1 MANLDEDLKLKI
13 LANEPVFID
22 GIFIYPVSINQ
33 IAKFGY
39 KEYNQALKILC
50 ISSQEIKSIVNED
63 IPPFEFLRMNMLFDP
78 NITKI
83 LCQVL
88 SLICK
93 SKVTFSDEKIGFIV
107 GKGILDKNNFDK
119 IVNIIRIENCINNES
134 ADENPSNEKARM
146 ILEKRR
152 KARNKLIKNNQA
164 NTLHIPEIVNIV
176 SVGMNL
182 PISEVMK
189 YSIYQ
194 LICEF
199 NRLISK
205 ENYETSISAL
215 IHGANKND
223 LDLKHWTEKN

>member
-1 MANLDEDLKLKI
+1 MNNTIRIMTQKDKSAVLEMMR
-13 LANEPVFID
+13 VFYTSPAVFTN
-22 GIFIYPVSINQ
+22 GSEEIF
-33 IAKFGY
+33 
-39 KEYNQALKILC
+39 
-50 ISSQEIKSIVNED
+50 
-63 IPPFEFLRMNMLFDP
+63 
-78 NITKI
+78 
-83 LCQVL
+83 L
-88 SLICK
+88 S
-93 SKVTFSDEKIGFIV
+93 D
-107 GKGILDKNNFDK
+107 
-119 IVNIIRIENCINNES
+119 IENCINDES
-134 ADENPSNEKARM
+134 SDENPSNEKARM

-152 KARNKLIKNNQA
+152 KARNKLIKNNQV

-182 PISEVMK
+182 PISEVMQ

-223 LDLKHWTEKN
+223 LDLKHWAEKN

>member
-22 GIFIYPVSINQ
+22 SIFVYPVSIGK

-50 ISSQEIKSIVNED
+50 ISNQEIKSIVNKD
-63 IPPFEFLRMNMLFDP
+63 IPPFEFLRMNMIFDP

-83 LCQVL
+83 LCQIL

-93 SKVTFSDEKIGFIV
+93 SKVTFSDEKVGFIV
-107 GKGILDKNNFDK
+107 GKGLLDKNNFDK
-119 IVNIIRIENCINNES
+119 IVNIIRIGNCINNES

-152 KARNKLIKNNQA
+152 KARNKLIKNNQT

-223 LDLKHWTEKN
+223 LDLKHWIEKN